1 MCEGRTLVQSAS
13 ASDTL
18 SQIPRINNT
27 QELILHGLHL
37 VSAQRKSVAAGNYVS
52 CFIRTTVFIIDWRR
66 NIGKRTR
73 NWMFWN
79 ELLFRLAIGWL
90 AVIKCHWKDYWL
102 FYCRSHK
109 TTFRQSIGNMKTSCS
124 WGGHIPASVNKN
136 WPSHRGGGESTCS
149 LGWQVTFYRRLLQ
162 LWYRISQ
169 INVQRI
175 VFHFCLVMHGN

>member
-1 MCEGRTLVQSAS
+1 MF
-13 ASDTL
+13 
-18 SQIPRINNT
+18 
-27 QELILHGLHL
+27 L
-37 VSAQRKSVAAGNYVS
+37 VSSEQQSSLLTGEETLAKGQGTGCY
-52 CFIRTTVFIIDWRR
+52 
-66 NIGKRTR
+66 
-73 NWMFWN
+73 WMNCYFVYG
-79 ELLFRLAIGWL
+79 LSIGWL

-109 TTFRQSIGNMKTSCS
+109 TTFRQSIGNMKTSWS

-175 VFHFCLVMHGN
+175 VFHFFASRCMETNKQY